1 MYVPL
6 LMVQRD
12 PPLSQNRL
20 EFCVPTTAVEI
31 YTNLY
36 TVTIL
41 YHNVLNKIQ
50 EDVKQNSILSF
61 FYLFQIYDFHF
72 HAASLILSYLLFSN
86 QLYHVFLCISGI
98 ILSSPFL
105 TTYKKYKG
113 TLILSNMKIYNLF
126 ICFYLEC
133 LKFPYVYPSD
143 FCCMFL
149 TPYPQKKI
157 VSFTFTASSDIFSI
171 FTYHWGFNKGSM
183 MSLDR
188 LK

>member
-1 MYVPL
+1 
-6 LMVQRD
+6 MVQRD
-12 PPLSQNRL
+12 PPLSQNRP

-36 TVTIL
+36 KVTNIISKCVTV
-41 YHNVLNKIQ
+41 NKIQ
-50 EDVKQNSILSF
+50 EEVKQNSLPRF
-61 FYLFQIYDFHF
+61 FFLFQIYDFHF

-133 LKFPYVYPSD
+133 FKFPYVYHSD
-143 FCCMFL
+143 FRRMFL